1 MTRYTVR
8 EYLDAPLDQLRRAAD
23 LEELARR
30 FTGQPLAATVED
42 LRQTL
47 ADGID
52 MEQFRRL
59 HILISHLYHAC
70 GADIPLTESLR
81 YQVGKALT
89 PERTYDL
96 HTRGREGN
104 HVLLEP

>member
-1 MTRYTVR
+1 VTRYTVR

-23 LEELARR
+23 LEDLARR
-30 FTGQPLAATVED
+30 FTGQPLADTVED

-81 YQVGKALT
+81 FEVGKALT
-89 PERTYDL
+89 PDRAYNL
-96 HTRGREGN
+96 HTRREEAN
-104 HVLLEP
+104 VLLEP